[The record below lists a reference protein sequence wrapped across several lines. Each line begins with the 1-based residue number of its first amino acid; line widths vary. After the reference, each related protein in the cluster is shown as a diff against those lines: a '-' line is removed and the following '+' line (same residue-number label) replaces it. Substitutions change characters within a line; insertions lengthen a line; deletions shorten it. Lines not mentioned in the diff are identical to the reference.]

1 MNSYGKPS
9 VRRYQRKGDL
19 AAFDY
24 PEAGVVGMSLN
35 THKAIANKV
44 LEGGYEALNDYRKAP
59 SKSLRNLGRRRR
71 RAGRGTIDWYK
82 NELALKNEQLARVT
96 NDIALMSQRLDEV
109 LVLAQ
114 QMAEAAGKQDLFQKR
129 RGELLRKFKQ
139 L

>member
-1 MNSYGKPS
+1 M
-9 VRRYQRKGDL
+9 
-19 AAFDY
+19 
-24 PEAGVVGMSLN
+24 
-35 THKAIANKV
+35 
-44 LEGGYEALNDYRKAP
+44 
-59 SKSLRNLGRRRR
+59 GRRRR